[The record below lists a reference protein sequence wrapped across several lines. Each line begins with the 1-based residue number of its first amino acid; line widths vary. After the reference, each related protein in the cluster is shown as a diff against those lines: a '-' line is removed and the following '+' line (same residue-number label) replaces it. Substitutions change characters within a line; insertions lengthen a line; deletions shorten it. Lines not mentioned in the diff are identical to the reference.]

1 MKYAGTGDLKALA
14 LVKEN
19 IERLVSMK
27 VIKFEMANDPMNK
40 NSIDQYSLFTLLSTS
55 VLAMS
60 IIVAGTCDQECLRIV
75 KGLKRRIQETHNF
88 HYGFN
93 MAINMAIGFICLG

>member
-60 IIVAGTCDQECLRIV
+60 IIVDWLQR
-75 KGLKRRIQETHNF
+75 F
-88 HYGFN
+88 
-93 MAINMAIGFICLG
+93 